1 MLRTVTATRYVTP
14 LREGGSLPGLVE
26 ADDCGLYVVKFRAA
40 GQGAKALVAEI
51 IVGALAR
58 AAGLPAPEVVLV
70 ELPEGFGNSEP
81 DPEIHDLVTA
91 SAGINV
97 GLDFLPSALDL
108 TAAPDEISAE
118 LAARI
123 VVFDAYTTN
132 VDRTPRNPNMLTWHG
147 SPWLIDQGAALYQH
161 HGTADLRTRVAD
173 PFPMIRDHV
182 LLAKAGNLH
191 DAEDWLRHEL
201 TPETIEDTVDLVPDV
216 LLGDDPDGAR
226 DMYAGY
232 LVARLRHPQ
241 PWVQSAVCAQI
252 EAIAQSRSDAPPRGP
267 RDV

>member
-40 GQGAKALVAEI
+40 GQGEKALVAEI
-51 IVGALAR
+51 IVGGLAR
-58 AAGLPAPEVVLV
+58 AIGLQAPEVVLV
-70 ELPEGFGNSEP
+70 ELPDGFGNAEP
-81 DPEIHDLVTA
+81 DPEIHELVTG

-97 GLDFLPSALDL
+97 GIDFLPSALDL
-108 TAAPDEISAE
+108 TAAPDEITRE
-118 LAARI
+118 LAAAI

-147 SPWLIDQGAALYQH
+147 SSWLIDHGAALYQH
-161 HGTADLRTRVAD
+161 HGTADLRTRAAD
-173 PFPMIRDHV
+173 GFPMIRDHV
-182 LLAKAGNLH
+182 LLSIAGNLH
-191 DAEDWLRHEL
+191 DATDWLRKVL
-201 TPETIEDTVDLVPDV
+201 TPEMIEDTVDDVPDV
-216 LLGDDPDGAR
+216 LLGEDPDGAR

-232 LVARLRHPQ
+232 LVDRLRHSY
-241 PWVQSAVCAQI
+241 PWVQAAVAAQYDAVTNARPI
-252 EAIAQSRSDAPPRGP
+252 APPRGP